1 MARIVYVVAR
11 DQPLLRGYL
20 MTKVGARSPEGHP
33 VELKVDERRGER
45 RQQDGPRDPERRR
58 GERRL
63 QPSLDSELRSRGYAR
78 VVRSETS
85 QTQVGQRTVEP
96 AIGWRLRS
104 TWRERGA
111 RMWRRRVRR
120 VSGILMAI
128 WGSVRQA
135 IGVGLLIALGAG
147 ILWLLRE
154 PTLTPGAVLRSAL
167 WGVVALLVWVMT
179 WPWWR
184 YEAHRRKRRHRQ

>member
-1 MARIVYVVAR
+1 MARVVYVVAR
-11 DQPLLRGYL
+11 DQSLVRGYL

-33 VELKVDERRGER
+33 AEIKLDERRGER

-78 VVRSETS
+78 VVQSET
-85 QTQVGQRTVEP
+85 VGQRTVEP
-96 AIGWRLRS
+96 AIGWRPRS

-111 RMWRRRVRR
+111 RMWRRRARR
-120 VSGILMAI
+120 VSGMLMPI
-128 WGSVRQA
+128 WRRIRRA

-147 ILWLLRE
+147 ILWFLRE
-154 PTLTPGAVLRSAL
+154 PTLTPGAVLRSGL

-179 WPWWR
+179 SPWWR